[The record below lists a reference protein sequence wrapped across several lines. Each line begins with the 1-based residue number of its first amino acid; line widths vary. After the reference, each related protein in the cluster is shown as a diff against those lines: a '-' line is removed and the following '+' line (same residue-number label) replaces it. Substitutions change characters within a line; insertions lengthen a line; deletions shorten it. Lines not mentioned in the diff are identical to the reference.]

1 MSIIAYICLVFKDRD
16 DRHNMKIYKVVVS
29 SKRRKIESAINEA
42 ASDGWEVQEFGYG
55 SLGLIGFWA
64 LLVKED

>member
-1 MSIIAYICLVFKDRD
+1 MFCVVFEDGGDVRY
-16 DRHNMKIYKVVVS
+16 MKIYKVVVS

-42 ASDGWEVQEFGYG
+42 SNDGWEVQEFGYG
-55 SLGLIGFWA
+55 SLGLVEFWA